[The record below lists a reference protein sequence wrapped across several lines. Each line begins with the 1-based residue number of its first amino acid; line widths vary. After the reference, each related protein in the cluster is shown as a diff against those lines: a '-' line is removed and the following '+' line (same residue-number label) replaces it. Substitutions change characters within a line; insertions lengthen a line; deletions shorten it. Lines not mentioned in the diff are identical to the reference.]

1 MTTYFFESQ
10 LPNCERC
17 GKYIS
22 GLDSKRYNSYCYEC
36 YRKWLRERTPI
47 FLFAG
52 RVGRKGV
59 RIPIPHLAFL
69 KSPLQKRKKVDE
81 EKRKKFLNCNV
92 CGHFPLTV
100 NSISKD
106 IYSNMYRIITK
117 CPKCEDYEVKN
128 LSKEELG
135 KLGLESP

>member
-1 MTTYFFESQ
+1 
-10 LPNCERC
+10 LPNCDRC

-22 GLDSKRYNSYCYEC
+22 GLIANRYNDYCYEC

-52 RVGRKGV
+52 RAGKKGA

-69 KSPLQKRKKVDE
+69 KSPLQKREKEDE
-81 EKRKKFLNCNV
+81 EKRKMFLTCNV
-92 CGHFPLTV
+92 CGHFSLKI

-106 IYSNMYRIITK
+106 VYSNSYRIITK
-117 CPKCEDYEVKN
+117 CPKCKDYEIRN

-135 KLGLESP
+135 KLDLDIHK